1 MHILP
6 IGSGKGGV
14 GKSVIATNLSI
25 ALAEAGK
32 EVVLAD
38 LDLGG
43 SNIHTIL
50 GLRSIEKGIGT
61 FLGKEKIDFKDI
73 IIETEYFGLK
83 FIPGD
88 AEIPGIAN
96 LKSYQKQKLIK
107 SLYSLEADFLII
119 DLGAGTNYNV
129 MDFFLM
135 SGNGL
140 IVTNPTLT
148 AILNA
153 YLFLKNAVF
162 RLMTST
168 FTKKTEASKYIES
181 LTKEGS
187 PLQRV
192 YIPKLLAKIK
202 EIDPESYRKFVS
214 AAEKFHPNL
223 ILNMLDDPKDA
234 DKAMKLRR
242 SSREY
247 LGLDV
252 EHLGV
257 IYRDD
262 LQDIALGSRLPII
275 RYKPNSVLSQAIYRI
290 ADKIIQ
296 KGDAW
301 ESPIDI
307 TSLEESYQVAEIEA
321 ETDFQAKMQNLE
333 ELLHCGA
340 LTMGD
345 LVETI
350 RSQQYEIQN
359 LKKENQLLKT
369 KLSNAIRQ
377 GFDV

>member
-32 EVVLAD
+32 RVILAD

-61 FLGKEKIDFKDI
+61 FLGKERIDFKDI
-73 IIETEYFGLK
+73 IVETEYFGLK

-96 LKSYQKQKLIK
+96 LKSYQKQKLIRN
-107 SLYSLEADFLII
+107 LYSLDADFLIV

-162 RLMTST
+162 RLMSST

-181 LTKEGS
+181 LAKEGS

-192 YIPKLLAKIK
+192 YIPKLLSKIK
-202 EIDPESYRKFVS
+202 EIDPESYGKYVS
-214 AAEKFHPNL
+214 ATQKFHPNL

-234 DKAMKLRR
+234 DKAIKLRR
-242 SSREY
+242 SSKEY

-307 TSLEESYQVAEIEA
+307 ASLDESYQVAEVEA
-321 ETDFQAKMQNLE
+321 EADFQAKMQNLE

-340 LTMGD
+340 LSTGD

-359 LKKENQLLKT
+359 LKKENQLLKM
-369 KLSNAIRQ
+369 KLSNAIKQ